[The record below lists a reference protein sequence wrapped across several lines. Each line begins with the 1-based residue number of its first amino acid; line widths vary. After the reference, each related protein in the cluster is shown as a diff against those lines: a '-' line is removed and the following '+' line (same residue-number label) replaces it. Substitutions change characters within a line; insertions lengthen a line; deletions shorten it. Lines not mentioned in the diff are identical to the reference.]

1 MLNKKLYVIILAILL
16 AIIFAYSITPYF
28 YYRLNT
34 DFKRTKFIVKALNSE
49 ESPMTLLFGNSIL
62 MSGINAKILSNNS
75 SENLIYNL
83 ATSGQSLKESFLF
96 YTKVPSSVKA
106 VYQFVMV
113 GQLEHSIAP
122 LSENIIRNLIMSDYH
137 FDSKKDT
144 LLPADE
150 TTYFLKNN
158 ILINYQA
165 RTVFLNSYN
174 HMFRKLMRKDLLIDS
189 NTENLFYPFLYTQK
203 LDEKTYHKVIEKYNP
218 RSPQI
223 SFHPDSNTIKYLI
236 KANTYFQKRGI
247 TYYVVLYPLNPDLS
261 NITLN
266 YKTDAMQKLSAVQ
279 QVHFINCMDILGNE
293 SFVDQFHMNN
303 EGAIKFSNYLKT
315 YIQ

>member
-1 MLNKKLYVIILAILL
+1 MDALSYKTVSANKATVTKEWIVVDAEGHNLGRFASKVAMLLRGKYKPSYSPHVDCGDNVIVI
-16 AIIFAYSITPYF
+16 
-28 YYRLNT
+28 
-34 DFKRTKFIVKALNSE
+34 NSE
-49 ESPMTLLFGNSIL
+49 KINLTGN
-62 MSGINAKILSNNS
+62 
-75 SENLIYNL
+75 
-83 ATSGQSLKESFLF
+83 
-96 YTKVPSSVKA
+96 
-106 VYQFVMV
+106 
-113 GQLEHSIAP
+113 
-122 LSENIIRNLIMSDYH
+122 
-137 FDSKKDT
+137 
-144 LLPADE
+144 
-150 TTYFLKNN
+150 
-158 ILINYQA
+158 
-165 RTVFLNSYN
+165 
-174 HMFRKLMRKDLLIDS
+174 
-189 NTENLFYPFLYTQK
+189 K

-223 SFHPDSNTIKYLI
+223 TFHPDSNTIKYLI

-303 EGAIKFSNYLKT
+303 EGAIKFSNYIKT